1 MKTNR
6 LVSALSRATDSAV
19 GGIRIIKLPPTRM
32 AASGDNDLE
41 EFDAWWSKVDKER
54 TDQFFPRDFMWFDKE
69 SKKLV
74 WSCALTSGSTD
85 TEGYDIVDFPE
96 GLYAA
101 AISRDQDDEDGERV
115 YAAIKKWVR
124 ESGVFALDERP
135 GHYAMSDVITPDE
148 AYRAMGFRQLD
159 IYVPVKIAQK

>member
-54 TDQFFPRDFMWFDKE
+54 TDQFFPAT
-69 SKKLV
+69 SCGLTKKAR
-74 WSCALTSGSTD
+74 SSSG
-85 TEGYDIVDFPE
+85 
-96 GLYAA
+96 LA
-101 AISRDQDDEDGERV
+101 R
-115 YAAIKKWVR
+115 
-124 ESGVFALDERP
+124 
-135 GHYAMSDVITPDE
+135 
-148 AYRAMGFRQLD
+148 
-159 IYVPVKIAQK
+159 